1 MIAGARF
8 IGWRLI
14 VTAVTLAAC
23 TVPHAARAQGSP
35 YIALDDP
42 RLPLLELL
50 IARGDVQDP
59 TPQVRPLLQRTV
71 VAALHT
77 AAAHDSTGASAR
89 LVRELLR
96 AWELPP
102 AEAWWRVAPRGG
114 AQAYTQGRR
123 DLLAPGGLGNLQ
135 AY

>member
-1 MIAGARF
+1 MIAGVFPTR
-8 IGWRLI
+8 WRSI
-14 VTAVTLAAC
+14 VTLVALAAI
-23 TVPHAARAQGSP
+23 AATRVAAAQGSP

-71 VAALHT
+71 VAALHAT
-77 AAAHDSTGASAR
+77 MARDSTGRSAG

-102 AEAWWRVAPRGG
+102 SAGWWRVAPR
-114 AQAYTQGRR
+114 
-123 DLLAPGGLGNLQ
+123 
-135 AY
+135 